1 MTSYELSLE
10 DIESEISKIDSEIE
24 FEKRYH
30 KLINSKDFKE
40 IFIDSI
46 FGAELKELSDELCNT
61 YNEDVESEI
70 IKQIKAIKD
79 FKYFVEKRSA
89 HLDVLNSR
97 LDEAKEFRKN
107 ILKQN

>member
-30 KLINSKDFKE
+30 KLINSNDFKE

-46 FGAELKELSDELCNT
+46 FGTELKELSDELCNT

-89 HLDVLNSR
+89 NLDVLNSR

>member
-46 FGAELKELSDELCNT
+46 FGTELKELSDDMLEGYL
-61 YNEDVESEI
+61 EDCLSYI
-70 IKQIKAIKD
+70 LIC
-79 FKYFVEKRSA
+79 YSSKRMTVRGVWIVVDN
-89 HLDVLNSR
+89 L
-97 LDEAKEFRKN
+97 
-107 ILKQN
+107 